1 MQILLA
7 TVVLAI
13 LGAAEGGGYTSL
25 SRRLQED
32 NVTFVPLPPKIEY
45 PIDPA
50 AMIAGAFV
58 GALGVP
64 FLFGC
69 NTTPQ
74 RSNLSDPGYQVAAG
88 FLRATGTSSPTAIGC
103 SSG

>member
-64 FLFGC
+64 FLFG
-69 NTTPQ
+69 
-74 RSNLSDPGYQVAAG
+74 
-88 FLRATGTSSPTAIGC
+88 SSCQGAEQALELVRIWAFFERRKPRGGAFEVFRGETE
-103 SSG
+103 

>member
-64 FLFGC
+64 FLFGPP
-69 NTTPQ
+69 PQ
-74 RSNLSDPGYQVAAG
+74 AVPLDHPSGAHAG
-88 FLRATGTSSPTAIGC
+88 S
-103 SSG
+103 

>member
-64 FLFGC
+64 FLFGIWAFFERRKPRGGAFEVFRGE
-69 NTTPQ
+69 TE
-74 RSNLSDPGYQVAAG
+74 
-88 FLRATGTSSPTAIGC
+88 
-103 SSG
+103 

>member
-64 FLFGC
+64 FLFG
-69 NTTPQ
+69 
-74 RSNLSDPGYQVAAG
+74 SNLSDPGYQVAAG
-88 FLRATGTSSPTAIGC
+88 FLRATGHWQVQALRLRF
-103 SSG
+103 